1 MQPLIEPAER
11 TTSLVAAG
19 VILRLLT
26 AAGLVVDAVVH
37 LRVAGDYDRVGTQ
50 LTEGTMFRLESG
62 VALLAALLVVLIPR
76 RQTILF
82 AVLVAGSA
90 VIALLASVYW
100 QLGPVGPFPDMYEP
114 IWFTDKVIA
123 VLAES
128 VSLVAG
134 LAALLIHTLS
144 ARTEP

>member
-50 LTEGTMFRLESG
+50 FTEGTMFRLESG
-62 VALLAALLVVLIPR
+62 VALLAALLVMLIPR
-76 RQTILF
+76 WQTILF

-90 VIALLASVYW
+90 VLALLASVYW
-100 QLGPVGPFPDMYEP
+100 QPGPVGPFPDMYEP